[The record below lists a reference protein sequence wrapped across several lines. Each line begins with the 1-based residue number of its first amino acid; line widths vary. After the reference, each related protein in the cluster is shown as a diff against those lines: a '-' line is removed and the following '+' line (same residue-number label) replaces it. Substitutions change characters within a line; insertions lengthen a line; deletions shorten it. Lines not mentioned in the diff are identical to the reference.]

1 MEGISPKFL
10 GAFYLYSGV
19 SSFQFG
25 SSLFVGGV
33 TWASQPRERKA
44 GGPRQ
49 VASSGRSDLWR
60 AKSEVGACLL
70 GLGGS
75 MPIPTASLGHQSRP
89 PPAWVGGYAV
99 RRRDLSSMFPYMVMS
114 ARSSPISP
122 YMVMLLRPRTV
133 TRQGALR
140 GLRWRYGVAD
150 GTS

>member
-60 AKSEVGACLL
+60 AESEVGASLL

-89 PPAWVGGYAV
+89 PPAWVGGYV
-99 RRRDLSSMFPYMVMS
+99 GRRRDLSSMLPYMVMS
-114 ARSSPISP
+114 A
-122 YMVMLLRPRTV
+122 
-133 TRQGALR
+133 
-140 GLRWRYGVAD
+140 
-150 GTS
+150 